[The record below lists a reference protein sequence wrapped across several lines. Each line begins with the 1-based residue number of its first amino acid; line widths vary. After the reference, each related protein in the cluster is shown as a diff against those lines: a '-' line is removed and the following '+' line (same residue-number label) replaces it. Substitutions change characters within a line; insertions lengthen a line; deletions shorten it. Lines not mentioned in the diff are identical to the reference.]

1 MLYLSAQ
8 AFETAGCIAVRTAWT
23 KGLQSVFLNKKPS
36 AISLQTDGS
45 DAWIDS
51 TGYQFCSAIRPAISA
66 VIF

>member
-1 MLYLSAQ
+1 MLDLSAQ

-45 DAWIDS
+45 DA
-51 TGYQFCSAIRPAISA
+51 
-66 VIF
+66 